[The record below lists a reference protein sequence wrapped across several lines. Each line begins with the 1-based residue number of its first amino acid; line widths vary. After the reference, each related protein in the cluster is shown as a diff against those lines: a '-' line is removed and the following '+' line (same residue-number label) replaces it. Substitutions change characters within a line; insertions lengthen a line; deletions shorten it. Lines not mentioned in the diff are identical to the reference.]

1 MKKWEIAP
9 DVPGHLLQTYTEIVR
24 KMLFVRGL
32 IDEQNAEK
40 FLLPKYEDLLDPF
53 LFRDMEKAVVRIFE
67 AMEGHEQIVI
77 YSDYD
82 CDGIPAATI
91 MSDLFLKI
99 GYDKVRFY
107 IPHRHDE
114 GYGLHMDAI
123 KEFVKDGVK
132 LLITF
137 DLGITAIEETA
148 YATANGID
156 VIITDHHLPHGEI
169 PRAYALINPHVDDV
183 AQFVGTEI
191 KGKETD
197 VEKIGEEKVSEKN
210 NEQVSLPEVAFVAS
224 YPEQVLSGA
233 GVSFKLAQA
242 FVKKYGEYFKI
253 SEGFEKWFLDMAALG
268 TLSDMVPIRGENR
281 IISYYGMKVLRKN
294 KRPGLRALF
303 SKMKMDTEHLTED
316 DLTFMVAP
324 RINAASRMDTPMR
337 AFDLLS
343 ADTYAKAVPMAEHL
357 SNINDE
363 RKLLVAR
370 IMKEAKA
377 TLAKRSAGKDSDE
390 TSAET
395 PVVVI
400 GNTGWAAGILG
411 LVAGK
416 LTDEL
421 RKPVFVWGMEEEDEH
436 IKGSCRSDGSVNVVD
451 LMTANTEYFV
461 QFGGHTV
468 AGGFVATREKI
479 HFLEE
484 ALCKTY
490 ISLRANAEAAKI
502 SEIEMNPNIALATLS
517 LDKVKPAFIAEIDR
531 FAPFG
536 LHNPK
541 PIFLF
546 QNITLEA
553 VKQFGKT
560 KEHLEIT
567 MSDEYGS
574 CKAIAFFK
582 TAADFGSADDNGSL
596 VAGQNVTVVGT
607 LEMSYFRG
615 REARVRILDIL

>member
-1 MKKWEIAP
+1 VKKWELAP
-9 DVPGHLLQTYTEIVR
+9 DVPEHLLLTYSDIVR

-32 IDEQNAEK
+32 TAEADAEK
-40 FLLPKYEDLLDPF
+40 FLLPKYEDLLDPY

-67 AMEGHEQIVI
+67 AMEGKEKIVV

-91 MSDLFLKI
+91 MSDMFKRI
-99 GYDKVRFY
+99 GYEHVEFY

-114 GYGLHMDAI
+114 GYGLHMDAV
-123 KEFVKDGVK
+123 KEFINNGVK

-137 DLGITAIEETA
+137 DLGITAVEETA
-148 YATANGID
+148 AATAGGID
-156 VIITDHHLPHGEI
+156 VIITDHHLPHGEL
-169 PRAYALINPHVDDV
+169 PRAFALINPHVDAIVD
-183 AQFVGTEI
+183 
-191 KGKETD
+191 ETF
-197 VEKIGEEKVSEKN
+197 
-210 NEQVSLPEVAFVAS
+210 ATA

-242 FVKKYGEYFKI
+242 FVKKYGEYYKI
-253 SEGFEKWFLDMAALG
+253 QEGWEKWLLDMAALG

-281 IISYYGMKVLRKN
+281 IISYFGMKVLRRN
-294 KRPGLRALF
+294 NRPGLRALF
-303 SKMKMDTEHLTED
+303 KKMKMDTEHLTED

-324 RINAASRMDTPMR
+324 RINAASRMSTPMR
-337 AFDLLS
+337 AFELLA
-343 ADTYAKAVPMAEHL
+343 ADNDAEAVPMAEYL
-357 SNINDE
+357 TGINDE

-377 TLAKRSAGKDSDE
+377 TLAKRSNES
-390 TSAET
+390 
-395 PVVVI
+395 PVIVI
-400 GNTGWAAGILG
+400 GNTGWGAGILG

-451 LMTANTEYFV
+451 LMTANTEFFV

-484 ALCKTY
+484 SLSKTY
-490 ISLRANAEAAKI
+490 IALREEIENAENNGNTI
-502 SEIEMNPNIALATLS
+502 DTVNPNTALATIS
-517 LDKVKPAFIAEIDR
+517 LDKVKPAFIADLDR

-536 LHNPK
+536 LDNPK
-541 PIFLF
+541 PIFIF
-546 QNITLEA
+546 QNVTLDS
-553 VKQFGKT
+553 VKLFGKT
-560 KEHLEIT
+560 KEHLEVT
-567 MSDEYGS
+567 MSDERGS
-574 CKAIAFFK
+574 SKAIAFFK
-582 TAADFGSADDNGSL
+582 TPADFSVAGAEGVKQPI
-596 VAGQNVTVVGT
+596 VAGQIVTLVGT

-615 REARVRILDIL
+615 REARVRIVDIF

>member
-1 MKKWEIAP
+1 MKKWELAP
-9 DVPGHLLQTYTEIVR
+9 DVPEHLLLNYGEIVR

-32 IDEQNAEK
+32 TAEADAEK
-40 FLLPKYEDLLDPF
+40 FLAPRYEDLLDPY

-67 AMEGHEQIVI
+67 AMEGNEKIVV

-91 MSDLFLKI
+91 MSDMFKRI
-99 GYDKVRFY
+99 GYEHIEFY

-114 GYGLHMDAI
+114 GYGLHMDA
-123 KEFVKDGVK
+123 VKDFIDKGVK

-137 DLGITAIEETA
+137 DLGITAVTETA
-148 YATANGID
+148 AATAGGID
-156 VIITDHHLPHGEI
+156 VIITDHHLPHGEL
-169 PRAYALINPHVDDV
+169 PRAYAIINPHVDAIVEHVDENGTA
-183 AQFVGTEI
+183 AQKFAT
-191 KGKETD
+191 
-197 VEKIGEEKVSEKN
+197 
-210 NEQVSLPEVAFVAS
+210 A

-242 FVKKYGEYFKI
+242 FVKKYGEYYKI
-253 SEGFEKWFLDMAALG
+253 HDGWEKWMLDMAALG

-281 IISYYGMKVLRKN
+281 ILSYFGMKVLRRN
-294 KRPGLRALF
+294 NRPGLRALF
-303 SKMKMDTEHLTED
+303 KKMKMDTEHLTED

-337 AFDLLS
+337 AFELLA
-343 ADTYAKAVPMAEHL
+343 ADTDAKAIPMAEHL

-377 TLAKRSAGKDSDE
+377 TLAKRSNES
-390 TSAET
+390 

-400 GNTGWAAGILG
+400 GSTGWGAGILG

-421 RKPVFVWGMEEEDEH
+421 RKPVFVWGVEEEDEH

-451 LMTANTEYFV
+451 LMTANTEFFV

-468 AGGFVATREKI
+468 AGGFVSTREKI

-490 ISLRANAEAAKI
+490 VSVTEAVN
-502 SEIEMNPNIALATLS
+502 SETFVAAPNMALATIS
-517 LDKVKPAFIAEIDR
+517 LDKVKPAFIADLDR

-536 LHNPK
+536 LDNPK

-546 QNITLEA
+546 QNVTLDS
-553 VKQFGKT
+553 VKLFGKT

-567 MSDEYGS
+567 MSDDRGS
-574 CKAIAFFK
+574 SKAIAFFK
-582 TAADFGSADDNGSL
+582 TPNDFTIADADGIQQPIAAGMK
-596 VAGQNVTVVGT
+596 VTLVGT

-615 REARVRILDIL
+615 REARIRIVDIF

>member
-1 MKKWEIAP
+1 VKKWELAP
-9 DVPGHLLQTYTEIVR
+9 DVPEHLLLNYGEIVR

-32 IDEQNAEK
+32 TAEADAEK
-40 FLLPKYEDLLDPF
+40 FLLPKYEDLLDPY

-67 AMEGHEQIVI
+67 AMEGKEKIVV

-91 MSDLFLKI
+91 MSDMFKRI
-99 GYDKVRFY
+99 GYEHIEFY

-114 GYGLHMDAI
+114 GYGLHMDA
-123 KEFVKDGVK
+123 VKDFIDKGVK

-137 DLGITAIEETA
+137 DLGITAVAETA
-148 YATANGID
+148 AATAGGID
-156 VIITDHHLPHGEI
+156 VIITDHHLPHGEL
-169 PRAYALINPHVDDV
+169 PRAYALINPHVDAIV
-183 AQFVGTEI
+183 ENVGENGTAAQKFAT
-191 KGKETD
+191 
-197 VEKIGEEKVSEKN
+197 
-210 NEQVSLPEVAFVAS
+210 A

-242 FVKKYGEYFKI
+242 FVKKYGEYYKI
-253 SEGFEKWFLDMAALG
+253 HDGWEKWMLDMAALG

-281 IISYYGMKVLRKN
+281 ILSYFGMKVLRRN
-294 KRPGLRALF
+294 NRPGLRALF

-337 AFDLLS
+337 AFELLA
-343 ADTYAKAVPMAEHL
+343 ADSDAKAIPMAEHL

-377 TLAKRSAGKDSDE
+377 TLAKRSNES
-390 TSAET
+390 

-400 GNTGWAAGILG
+400 GNTGWGAGILG

-421 RKPVFVWGMEEEDEH
+421 GKPVFVWGMEEEDEH

-451 LMTANTEYFV
+451 LMTANTEFFV

-490 ISLRANAEAAKI
+490 VSIREIADLAEKEEGSTAGN
-502 SEIEMNPNIALATLS
+502 SNTALATIS
-517 LDKVKPAFIAEIDR
+517 LDKVKPAFISEIDR

-536 LHNPK
+536 LDNPK

-546 QNITLEA
+546 QNVTLDS
-553 VKQFGKT
+553 VKLFGKT
-560 KEHLEIT
+560 KEHLEVT
-567 MSDEYGS
+567 MSDERGS
-574 CKAIAFFK
+574 SKAIAFFK
-582 TAADFGSADDNGSL
+582 TPDDFTVPDADGIQQPIAAGM
-596 VAGQNVTVVGT
+596 QVTLVGT

-615 REARVRILDIL
+615 REARIRIVDIF

>member
-1 MKKWEIAP
+1 
-9 DVPGHLLQTYTEIVR
+9 
-24 KMLFVRGL
+24 
-32 IDEQNAEK
+32 
-40 FLLPKYEDLLDPF
+40 
-53 LFRDMEKAVVRIFE
+53 
-67 AMEGHEQIVI
+67 
-77 YSDYD
+77 
-82 CDGIPAATI
+82 GIPAATI
-91 MSDLFLKI
+91 MSDMFKRI
-99 GYDKVRFY
+99 GYEHIEFY

-114 GYGLHMDAI
+114 GYGLHMDA
-123 KEFVKDGVK
+123 VKDFIDKGVK

-137 DLGITAIEETA
+137 DLGITAVEETA
-148 YATANGID
+148 AATAGGID
-156 VIITDHHLPHGEI
+156 VIITDHHLPHGEL
-169 PRAYALINPHVDDV
+169 PRAYAIINPHVD
-183 AQFVGTEI
+183 AI
-191 KGKETD
+191 
-197 VEKIGEEKVSEKN
+197 VEG
-210 NEQVSLPEVAFVAS
+210 AFATA

-242 FVKKYGEYFKI
+242 FVKKYGEYYKI
-253 SEGFEKWFLDMAALG
+253 HDGWEKWMLDMAALG

-281 IISYYGMKVLRKN
+281 TISYFGMKVLRRN
-294 KRPGLRALF
+294 NRPGLRALF
-303 SKMKMDTEHLTED
+303 KKMKMDTEHLTED

-337 AFDLLS
+337 AFELLA
-343 ADTYAKAVPMAEHL
+343 ADTDAKAIPMAEHL

-377 TLAKRSAGKDSDE
+377 TLAKRSNES
-390 TSAET
+390 

-400 GNTGWAAGILG
+400 GSTGWGAGILG

-421 RKPVFVWGMEEEDEH
+421 RKPVFVWGVEEEDEH

-451 LMTANTEYFV
+451 LMTANTEFFV

-484 ALCKTY
+484 ALVKTY
-490 ISLRANAEAAKI
+490 VSIREIADQAASDETNA
-502 SEIEMNPNIALATLS
+502 SSNPNMALATIS

-536 LHNPK
+536 LDNPK

-546 QNITLEA
+546 QNVTLDS
-553 VKQFGKT
+553 VKLFGKT

-567 MSDEYGS
+567 MSDDRGS
-574 CKAIAFFK
+574 SKAIAFFK
-582 TAADFGSADDNGSL
+582 TPNDFTIADADGIQQPIAAGMK
-596 VAGQNVTVVGT
+596 VTLVGT

-615 REARVRILDIL
+615 REARIRIVDIF

>member
-1 MKKWEIAP
+1 MKKWELAP
-9 DVPGHLLQTYTEIVR
+9 DVPEHLLLNYGDIVR

-32 IDEQNAEK
+32 HAEEDAEK
-40 FLLPKYEDLLDPF
+40 FLNPKYEDLLDPF

-67 AMEGHEQIVI
+67 AMEGKEKIVI

-91 MSDLFLKI
+91 MSDLFQKLEYKN
-99 GYDKVRFY
+99 VEFY

-114 GYGLHMDAI
+114 GYGLHMDAVQNFI
-123 KEFVKDGVK
+123 DTGVK

-137 DLGITAIEETA
+137 DLGITAIAETA
-148 YATANGID
+148 HATAHGVD
-156 VIITDHHLPHGEI
+156 VIITDHHLPHGEL
-169 PRAYALINPHVDDV
+169 PRAYALINPHVDSIIENS
-183 AQFVGTEI
+183 EI
-191 KGKETD
+191 KEFAT
-197 VEKIGEEKVSEKN
+197 
-210 NEQVSLPEVAFVAS
+210 A

-233 GVSFKLAQA
+233 GVAFKLAQG
-242 FVKKYGEYFKI
+242 FIKKYGEYYKI
-253 SEGFEKWFLDMAALG
+253 HDGWEKWLLDMAALG

-281 IISYYGMKVLRKN
+281 TISYFGMKVLRRN
-294 KRPGLRALF
+294 NRPGLRALF
-303 SKMKMDTEHLTED
+303 AKMKMDTEHLTED

-337 AFDLLS
+337 AFELLS
-343 ADTYAKAVPMAEHL
+343 AETNEKAVPMAEHL

-377 TLAKRSAGKDSDE
+377 TLAKRASGKDENEIFSE
-390 TSAET
+390 N

-400 GNTGWAAGILG
+400 GSTGWGAGILG

-421 RKPVFVWGMEEEDEH
+421 RKPVFVWGMEEEDEN

-451 LMTANTEYFV
+451 LMTANTELFV

-468 AGGFVATREKI
+468 AGGFVSTREKI

-490 ISLRANAEAAKI
+490 ISLRENIIAIEKLSLENGG
-502 SEIEMNPNIALATLS
+502 SENVVPNPNTALATIS
-517 LDKVKPAFIAEIDR
+517 LNKVKPAFIAELDR

-536 LHNPK
+536 LDNPK
-541 PIFLF
+541 PMFLF
-546 QNITLEA
+546 QNVTLDV

-560 KEHLEIT
+560 KEHLEVV
-567 MSDEYGS
+567 MSDDTGS
-574 CKAIAFFK
+574 SKAIAFFK
-582 TAADFGSADDNGSL
+582 TAQDFGHKVDGVGGGI
-596 VAGQNVTVVGT
+596 VAGQKVTLVGT

-615 REARVRILDIL
+615 REARVRIVDIF